1 MTADMAARGEGLSIP
16 LSPSGLPDPELSDPE
31 PGGSDLGQSLSGQT
45 RTRLVRGG
53 ALFGL
58 CQFVGMALGFL
69 SGMVLVRIADKP
81 AVGSYMLLQQAVMAL
96 GMALQLGLGA
106 AALRFAPISRGQG
119 GGRAT
124 ALLRRRLFGLQIGL
138 WALVVPPL
146 VLVWPWLATRLD
158 APELGAATGFL
169 VAAAVLASFGNLVD
183 SYLRAFRLYVLSA
196 PLTHLVPRGLILG
209 GFLLLLFLPGK
220 EPWEMIASVYVGAM
234 IVASIGYAFALL
246 ATTSGE
252 SSEPRTASVP
262 PGLREILGTS
272 TAMGLRSA
280 ASVLF
285 VSSSLW
291 VLSWA
296 RPHEEVAVYGVA
308 ATLLQVMAAI
318 PSIANFVVPQEFAL
332 MYADGRKSEIEQLAR
347 TAATLVAILSG
358 ASLLGLLLIGR
369 PLIRL
374 AYGDAYVGAWGILLV
389 LAVGTF
395 WDSASGGAGFALQ
408 MAGHHVRL
416 LLLTV
421 GGAVLNVVLS
431 LLLAPLW
438 GGYGIAAATT
448 VTLIALNV
456 AMVQSARTLL
466 GVRTF
471 VYTQPSQWR
480 RVLTLVRES
489 RFFPKVT

>member
-1 MTADMAARGEGLSIP
+1 MAASGEGLSIP
-16 LSPSGLPDPELSDPE
+16 LNAPGASGT
-31 PGGSDLGQSLSGQT
+31 DLNGQDLSGQT

-69 SGMVLVRIADKP
+69 SGMVLVRIAEKP
-81 AVGSYMLLQQAVMAL
+81 AVGSYMLLQQAIMAL

-106 AALRFAPISRGQG
+106 AALRFAPISRGLG
-119 GGRAT
+119 GTRTT
-124 ALLRRRLFGLQIGL
+124 AVLRRRLFGLQLGL

-146 VLVWPWLATRLD
+146 ALIWPWVARKLD
-158 APELGAATGFL
+158 APELGHATGFL

-183 SYLRAFRLYVLSA
+183 SYLRAFRLYGFSA
-196 PLTHLVPRGLILG
+196 PLTHLAPRGLILA
-209 GFLLLLFLPGK
+209 GFLVLLFLPSRE

-234 IVASIGYAFALL
+234 IAASVGYAFALL

-252 SSEPRTASVP
+252 SSEPRIASVP

-332 MYADGRKSEIEQLAR
+332 MYADGRKSEMEQLAR

-358 ASLLGLLLIGR
+358 TCLLGLLLVGR
-369 PLIRL
+369 PLIRA

-389 LAVGTF
+389 LAVGAF

-421 GGAVLNVVLS
+421 GGAVLNVILS
-431 LLLAPLW
+431 LLLAPRW

-448 VTLIALNV
+448 VTLIGLNV
-456 AMVQSARTLL
+456 AMVQSARSLL

-471 VYTQPSQWR
+471 VYTQPSEWR
-480 RVLTLVRES
+480 RALTLVRES
-489 RFFPKVT
+489 KFFPKTK